1 MPSDTPLSV
10 HQELHTLVG
19 IERYHNN
26 IITTIISIIIIIV
39 IITKIIIII
48 IIIISS
54 RLLSCGVFSMVK
66 DKVELVHGSRH
77 NLIIMV
83 INVRV
88 RVMIT
93 IMVINSDQ
101 DADYNP
107 AYLGGKVVDFQFR
120 FLTLSSIRALQLL
133 HSPVNNGLNMIM
145 LSWWL
150 SQLR

>member
-1 MPSDTPLSV
+1 M
-10 HQELHTLVG
+10 VG
-19 IERYHNN
+19 IERYYND

-39 IITKIIIII
+39 VITKIIMII

-54 RLLSCGVFSMVK
+54 RLLSCGVFSMAK

-77 NLIIMV
+77 NLIM
-83 INVRV
+83 RV

-133 HSPVNNGLNMIM
+133 HCPVNNGLNMIM
-145 LSWWL
+145 LS
-150 SQLR
+150 

>member
-1 MPSDTPLSV
+1 M
-10 HQELHTLVG
+10 VG
-19 IERYHNN
+19 IERYYND

-39 IITKIIIII
+39 VITKIIMII

-83 INVRV
+83 INM

-93 IMVINSDQ
+93 IMIINSDQ

-133 HSPVNNGLNMIM
+133 HSPVNNGLNDYDYDGFMIM
-145 LSWWL
+145 IM
-150 SQLR
+150 